1 MQHSISRSCGV
12 EMNESTQ
19 FNVLKRSICIF
30 ISVIF
35 SLNWNFTRGE
45 NVAIS
50 RRLFFISWYIWCA
63 NRRKDTRLKKSE
75 RFCMK
80 RGRNRICRLLPLK
93 RNFGPKNERKIKL
106 KIDKSWTHWKSRDI
120 RPEGSNKRPPN
131 SLVEWSH
138 AHPAVRT
145 NQRGGRSK
153 HFERNETRE
162 TGDERERKEG
172 KKDTVD
178 VTAARWGHF
187 RAASSNHLPAKKKNQ
202 NVFFP
207 KNKKIDRT
215 EGDKN
220 CEKIREIFCCFFFCF
235 EESGAILVE
244 LNEKNKQNSRH
255 GGRKIDETH
264 QRSRC
269 IRKI

>member
-1 MQHSISRSCGV
+1 
-12 EMNESTQ
+12 
-19 FNVLKRSICIF
+19 
-30 ISVIF
+30 
-35 SLNWNFTRGE
+35 
-45 NVAIS
+45 
-50 RRLFFISWYIWCA
+50 
-63 NRRKDTRLKKSE
+63 
-75 RFCMK
+75 MK

-187 RAASSNHLPAKKKNQ
+187 RAASSNHLPAKKKKNIL
-202 NVFFP
+202 FFFS
-207 KNKKIDRT
+207 KNKKLT
-215 EGDKN
+215 ELKATKIVKKFAKYFVAFFLFWRIGRHLGWIEWKKPTKFTPRGSKN
-220 CEKIREIFCCFFFCF
+220 Y
-235 EESGAILVE
+235 A
-244 LNEKNKQNSRH
+244 
-255 GGRKIDETH
+255 KIDETH
-264 QRSRC
+264 QRSRF